1 MSFLVERLAISVCE
15 KHMQKYT
22 RLRIFHIY
30 MLLCFPFGM
39 KQEKAAVAAA
49 QKKENP
55 NRVKC
60 EAAREEKKK

>member
-1 MSFLVERLAISVCE
+1 
-15 KHMQKYT
+15 MQKYT

-39 KQEKAAVAAA
+39 KQEKAAAAA
-49 QKKENP
+49 QKIQNP